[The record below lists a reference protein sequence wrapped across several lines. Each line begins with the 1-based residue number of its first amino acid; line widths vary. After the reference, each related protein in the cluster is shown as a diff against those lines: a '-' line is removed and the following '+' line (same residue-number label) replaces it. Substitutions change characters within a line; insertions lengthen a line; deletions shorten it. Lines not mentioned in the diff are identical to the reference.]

1 VPPPKMPVD
10 PEKLA
15 KLQASVRTLPWRATP
30 RALVAAS
37 HCRARAV
44 HSRQERA
51 STPATLRPARGR
63 ARRGPA
69 ALESIPDRARPCCAA
84 PRRPG
89 SWLRAL
95 QVRTGGKGTVRRK
108 KKAVHKTASTD
119 DKRLQVCATRINP
132 AYTLCAPAL
141 SPGAQ
146 LFVPARSEFPAL
158 PTPPRGIS
166 STINCPHV
174 EKPCAQVGE
183 FLPPQFWQETNL
195 FGGQAPLSMVFLC
208 ASVLGQDVVPGGGL
222 GLCKLGK

>member
-1 VPPPKMPVD
+1 MSSALGLCAVVALFA
-10 PEKLA
+10 LA
-15 KLQASVRTLPWRATP
+15 ADQHRGLVTADELATVGAYKSMLQNLAEMDKQLPLASPL
-30 RALVAAS
+30 S
-37 HCRARAV
+37 
-44 HSRQERA
+44 
-51 STPATLRPARGR
+51 
-63 ARRGPA
+63 
-69 ALESIPDRARPCCAA
+69 D
-84 PRRPG
+84 
-89 SWLRAL
+89 
-95 QVRTGGKGTVRRK
+95 KK

-132 AYTLCAPAL
+132 AYTLRAPAL